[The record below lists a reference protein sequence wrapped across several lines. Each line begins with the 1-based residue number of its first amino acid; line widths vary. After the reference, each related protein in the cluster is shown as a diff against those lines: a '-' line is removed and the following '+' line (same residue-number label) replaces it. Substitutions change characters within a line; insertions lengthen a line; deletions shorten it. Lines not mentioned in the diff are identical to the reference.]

1 MSTTYQR
8 NGLKINVSRLL
19 ISPTN
24 LMNGRR
30 RVYMVTSP
38 FKVIV
43 RGVGLYENITVPN
56 GFQTDFATIPL
67 LAQVFIGARDNPG
80 VLEASVIH
88 DSACVNNWQREKA
101 NTMMYWM
108 MLAFGVR
115 RWRAAAIYLALMCFG
130 YKSPVSRLA
139 RRIRSFFNME
149 T

>member
-1 MSTTYQR
+1 MTTEYQR
-8 NGLKINVSRLL
+8 NGLKITVSDLL
-19 ISPTN
+19 LSPTN
-24 LMNGRR
+24 LMAGRR

-38 FKVIV
+38 FRVIV
-43 RGVGLYENITVPN
+43 RGTGLYENIEVSS
-56 GFQTDFATIPL
+56 GFQTDLATIPL

-88 DSACVNNWQREKA
+88 DFACVNNWPREKA

-108 MLAFGVR
+108 MLAFGVT

-130 YKSPVSRLA
+130 YKSPLA
-139 RRIRSFFNME
+139 RLVRCFRQFFNME